1 MDKESTSILG
11 KTVVPLL
18 QELVALL
25 KGEINEYN
33 KTSEADGTTVYL
45 DPG

>member
-11 KTVVPLL
+11 KTIVPLFL
-18 QELVALL
+18 AAIALL
-25 KGEINEYN
+25 KGEIDEYN